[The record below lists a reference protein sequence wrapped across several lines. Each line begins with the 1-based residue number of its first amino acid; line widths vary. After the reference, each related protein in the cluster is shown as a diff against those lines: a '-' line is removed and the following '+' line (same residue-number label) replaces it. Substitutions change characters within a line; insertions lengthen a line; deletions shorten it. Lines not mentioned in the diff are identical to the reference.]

1 MNILFSSVGKRVE
14 LVNSFRRTAQELG
27 LQIELYGV
35 DLNPEFCP
43 SRFVLDNVFKV
54 PRVTDE
60 GFADTVLKICI
71 SNGIKAI
78 IPTID
83 TELLI
88 YADNIEKFKSNG
100 ISVVLSEG
108 NFIRTCRDKRLTN
121 QFFEQLGIEIPKPY
135 KKTELVFPVFAK
147 PYDGSLS
154 KDLYILK
161 GTADLTEEILSNP
174 KLMFMEYVDPSEY
187 TEYTVDAY
195 FNLQGQLKCLVP
207 RERLVVRAGEV
218 NQGVT
223 DKGEVYRAL
232 KDRLSAIDEKLGLRG
247 CITFQFF
254 FNKQSHRIIGIEVNP
269 RFGGGY
275 PLTFEAKGNYS
286 EYVIK
291 EYLLFQT
298 HTEFIDDWEDKY
310 LMLRYDAAFFTKQE

>member
-14 LVNSFRRTAQELG
+14 LVNSFKRTIQELG
-27 LQIELYGV
+27 LRIKLFGV

-60 GFADTVLKICI
+60 GFIDTVLKICI
-71 SNGIKAI
+71 SSRIKAI

-108 NFIRTCRDKRLTN
+108 DFIRTCRDKRLTN
-121 QFFEQLGIEIPKPY
+121 QFFQQLGIDIPKPY
-135 KKTELVFPVFAK
+135 KKTELIFPAFAK

-154 KDLYILK
+154 KDLYLLK
-161 GTADLTEEILSNP
+161 GKSDLSEEILSNP
-174 KLMFMEYVDPSEY
+174 KLMFMEYINPSEY
-187 TEYTVDAY
+187 SEYTVDAY
-195 FNLQGQLKCLVP
+195 FNIRGKLKCLVP

-218 NQGVT
+218 NQGIT
-223 DKGEVYRAL
+223 DKGEIYRAL
-232 KDRLSAIDEKLGLRG
+232 KDRLLGIDEKLGLRG

-254 FNKQSHRIIGIEVNP
+254 FNKDSFRIIGIEVNP

-275 PLTFEAKGNYS
+275 PLTYESKGNYS
-286 EYVIK
+286 EYIIK
-291 EYLLFQT
+291 EYLLSQI
-298 HTEFIDDWEDKY
+298 HTEFIDDWEDKN
-310 LMLRYDAAFFTKQE
+310 LMLRYDAAFFTKQA